1 MENVNAIRMLSNE
14 MIEKANSGHPGICMG
29 AAPMMYQ
36 LYAKELKIYAQKSNW
51 VNRDRFVLSAGHGS
65 AMLYSTLHL
74 SGYDISINDLKEFRQ
89 LGSRTPGHP
98 EVGHTDGIDS
108 TSGPLGQ
115 GISQAV
121 GLALAENHLS
131 AKYNREGYEIIDH
144 YTYTLC
150 GDGDLQEGVASEAA
164 SLAGHLKLNKLIVLW
179 DSNDIQ
185 LDAPTKIAST
195 ENILMRFESYG
206 WETQKVNDGNNL
218 EELAKAIEIA
228 KKSDKPTLIE
238 VKTVIGYGSPNKSGK
253 PDAHGAPLGKDELKL
268 VKDYLNWSHDEFTV
282 SKEIYESFQNNT
294 ITTGQIKFSE
304 WEKTW
309 NEYQKVFPELANEL
323 KQKDTNLELLEFA
336 KGVEEATR
344 VSSGKAINNIAEQVP
359 NFIGGS
365 ADLSKSNNTTINSSG
380 VYSSENPTGKNISYG
395 VREFAMASITNGIMI
410 HGGLKAFCSTFFVFS
425 DYLKPAIR
433 MSAIQNIGSVFV
445 MTHDSIA
452 VGEDGPTHEPIEQ
465 LSGLRAIPNIQV
477 IRPADANET
486 QVAWDVAMKT
496 NDKPTV
502 LVLTRQNLAV
512 VTTLNEAAGLRK
524 GAYVISDQN
533 DFEQVLIASGSEV
546 NLALNIQVDLR
557 EKGVRTRVVSM
568 PSIELFLKQSQEYQ
582 DSILGSPSKANRHF
596 IEMANSPETYR
607 FADNVYNITTFGAS
621 GNGQEIINEFGFTSA
636 NICKLILGEN
646 K

>member
-29 AAPMMYQ
+29 AAPIMYQ